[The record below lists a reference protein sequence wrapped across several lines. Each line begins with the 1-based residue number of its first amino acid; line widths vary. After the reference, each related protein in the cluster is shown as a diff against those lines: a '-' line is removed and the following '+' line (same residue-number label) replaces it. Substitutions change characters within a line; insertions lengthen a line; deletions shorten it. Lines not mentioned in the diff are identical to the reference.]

1 MEDRELWG
9 LMRLKDAMEEL
20 DDRASRLRCI
30 RFLLDRFGLGKLDE
44 SDVTDGKAKELPEAP

>member
-30 RFLLDRFGLGKLDE
+30 RFLLDRFALGKLDE
-44 SDVTDGKAKELPEAP
+44 ADVKTDEITEPA